1 MEITG
6 KVIELLSRREVKRK
20 DGSKDGS
27 WGFVLEY
34 MDGEYVRRGVFSVFG
49 DERWQKFGL
58 VVDGRY
64 QVGYNLD
71 ARSWQGRWFN
81 DLSVWRVSRLDGQQA
96 AAPAPAANAGTTAE
110 NAPSAP
116 APTSAPAGDNGGQE
130 DSDNLPF

>member
-6 KVIELLSRREVKRK
+6 KVIELLSRREVTRK

-27 WGFVLEY
+27 CGFVLEY

-64 QVGYNLD
+64 QVSYNLD

-81 DLSVWRVSRLDGQQA
+81 DLGVWRVSRLDVANKGAAGDNNGNVQQ
-96 AAPAPAANAGTTAE
+96 
-110 NAPSAP
+110 SA
-116 APTSAPAGDNGGQE
+116 TGDNGGGAE
-130 DSDNLPF
+130 KSDLPF

>member
-6 KVIELLSRREVKRK
+6 KVIELLSRREVTRK

-81 DLSVWRVSRLDGQQA
+81 DLSVWRVSRLDVANNKGA
-96 AAPAPAANAGTTAE
+96 AADNC
-110 NAPSAP
+110 NVQQSA
-116 APTSAPAGDNGGQE
+116 AGDNGGGAE
-130 DSDNLPF
+130 KSDLPF

>member
-6 KVIELLSRREVKRK
+6 KVIELLSRREVTRK

-81 DLSVWRVSRLDGQQA
+81 DLSVWRVSRLDVANKA
-96 AAPAPAANAGTTAE
+96 AADDNGNVQQTA
-110 NAPSAP
+110 
-116 APTSAPAGDNGGQE
+116 AGDNGGGTTE
-130 DSDNLPF
+130 KSGLPF